1 MAQAKSGPAVVTP
14 AAGPGGPYRV
24 VVIGTGF
31 SGLGMAIG
39 LKKAG
44 VHDFVILEKA
54 DEVGGTWRENTYPG
68 CACDIMSLLYS
79 YSFEPKSDWSRMFP
93 EQGEL
98 LRYIKDVVDKYEL
111 AQHIRFKAEVTATEY
126 DDATG
131 TWQVTVNGGET
142 VRGRA
147 LVAGMGPLHRPS
159 IPAPTCPVSPR
170 SRGRRSTPP
179 SGTTPTT
186 WRASGSR

>member
-1 MAQAKSGPAVVTP
+1 MAAVQHPAVVTP
-14 AAGPGGPYRV
+14 AAGPGGPYKV
-24 VVIGTGF
+24 VIIGTGF

-79 YSFEPKSDWSRMFP
+79 YSFEPKADWSRMFP
-93 EQGEL
+93 KQAEL
-98 LRYIKDVVDKYEL
+98 LQYIKDIVDKYEL
-111 AQHIRFKAEVTATEY
+111 AQHIRFNAEATGAEY
-126 DDATG
+126 DDATD
-131 TWQVTVNGGET
+131 TWQVTVNGDEV
-142 VRGRA
+142 VRGGRWSRA
-147 LVAGMGPLHRPS
+147 WARCTIRAS
-159 IPAPTCPVSPR
+159 PTCRGSPP

-186 WRASGSR
+186 